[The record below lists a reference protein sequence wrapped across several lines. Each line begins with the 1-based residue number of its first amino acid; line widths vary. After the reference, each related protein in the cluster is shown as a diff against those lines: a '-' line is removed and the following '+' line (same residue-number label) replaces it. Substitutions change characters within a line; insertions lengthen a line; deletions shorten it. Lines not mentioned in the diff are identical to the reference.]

1 MAGIA
6 RLTRG
11 GVYLARLDPAKGAEV
26 GKLRPVVVLTGQF
39 LLDMRPPHVF
49 VCPLSGRSDPDYHAL
64 HLSLPARDS
73 LKVQS
78 YALVEHCRAISIR
91 RLQSD
96 RLAKLEIDE
105 LNEIIRRL
113 NRLLGW

>member
-1 MAGIA
+1 VAGVA

-26 GKLRPVVVLTGQF
+26 GKLRPVVVLTDQF
-39 LLDMRPPHVF
+39 LLDVKPAHIF
-49 VCPLSGRSDPDYHAL
+49 VCPLSGRSNPDYQAL
-64 HLSLPARDS
+64 HFSLPARDS

-78 YALVEHCRAISIR
+78 YALVEHCRSISIR

-96 RLAKLEIDE
+96 RLAKLEVNE

-113 NRLLGW
+113 HHLVGW